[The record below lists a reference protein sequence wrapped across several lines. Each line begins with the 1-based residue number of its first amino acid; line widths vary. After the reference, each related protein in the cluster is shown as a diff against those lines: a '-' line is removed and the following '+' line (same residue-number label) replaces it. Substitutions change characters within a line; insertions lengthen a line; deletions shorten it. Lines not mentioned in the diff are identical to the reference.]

1 MIPPIFATA
10 AASSAVTTLLGTA
23 PVRFFLF
30 GEATQ
35 ATAKPYAVWQRVAG
49 TPENY
54 LGTLPD
60 IDNYYTQ
67 VDVYAT
73 TAASARAVA
82 DALRDA
88 FEPVAHIVSWG
99 AESKDQTT
107 GTYRSSF
114 DVSWW
119 TPR

>member
-10 AASSAVTTLLGTA
+10 AASPAVTALLGTT

-35 ATAKPYAVWQRVAG
+35 DTPKPYAVWQRVAG
-49 TPENY
+49 SPENY
-54 LGTLPD
+54 LGTQPD

-73 TAASARAVA
+73 TASSARAVA

-88 FEPVAHIVSWG
+88 FEPVATIVSWG
-99 AESKDQTT
+99 AESKDPTT
-107 GTYRSSF
+107 KAYRSSF

-119 TPR
+119 TER